1 MFEMGQNYWGDT
13 VFLLLVLNNTNFT
26 ALAVIV

>member
-1 MFEMGQNYWGDT
+1 MFEIGQNHWGDT